1 MLTLFTNP
9 IAFIMSRKIFSI
21 LIVLL
26 VFSCSSSDDSTQS
39 SSAIDPPEWILGTW
53 LLEDSGL
60 GDMGWRFTSNDF
72 IMIQS
77 GFEVSQKG
85 QIEIIISGGGEASV
99 ENIST
104 DDTYEIRTNFPGGQ
118 TTSYK
123 FISVSET
130 ELQWKNVASITYIK
144 Q

>member
-1 MLTLFTNP
+1 
-9 IAFIMSRKIFSI
+9 MSRKIFSI

-123 FISVSET
+123 FIRVSET
-130 ELQWKNVASITYIK
+130 ELQWENVASITYIK

>member
-1 MLTLFTNP
+1 M
-9 IAFIMSRKIFSI
+9 
-21 LIVLL
+21 
-26 VFSCSSSDDSTQS
+26 QS

-104 DDTYEIRTNFPGGQ
+104 NDTYEIRTNFPGGQ

-123 FISVSET
+123 FIRVSET
-130 ELQWKNVASITYIK
+130 ELQWENVASITYIK